1 MSSHSANPC
10 DIPHSSLLAVYA
22 EAPTAGT
29 VPNYCDCY
37 STRIEARVSLQDFLY
52 AFYTS
57 SAFSIERK
65 LLAMALRVPS
75 ADEDA
80 RALAMGKSNRFSA
93 WCVENR
99 RDNEIL

>member
-1 MSSHSANPC
+1 MTSHNASPC
-10 DIPHSSLLAVYA
+10 DIPHGSLLAVYA

-29 VPNYCDCY
+29 VPNYCDCN

-57 SAFSIERK
+57 SAFSVERK
-65 LLAMALRVPS
+65 VLALALRVPS

-80 RALAMGKSNRFSA
+80 RALAKGQSNRFSA
-93 WCVENR
+93 
-99 RDNEIL
+99 